1 VTLLSSSKYDI
12 LWIEKE
18 IFPWLP
24 AWFEMLFPA
33 IGVPYVVDYD
43 DAVYHRYDM
52 HSSWIVR
59 ALLRDKIDKVMRH
72 AALVIVGN
80 DYLAARAKH
89 AGAKRIE
96 YLPSVVDVSQYI
108 VSEDSTQPP
117 FRIGWVGSPVT
128 APYLDEVREAL
139 KLVSHEANIH
149 VTLVGSGNI
158 PPFSNAPTTILTW
171 GEAVER
177 SIGGMFHVGIMPLV
191 DGPFERGKCGY
202 KLVQYMAA
210 GLPVIASP
218 VGVNMHMIE
227 PGINGYLVSS
237 TEEWIQALRSLIQN
251 RQLCSAMGK
260 AGRQKVEQ
268 KYNLQRTAPKLLE
281 FLKSVKKSKDLNQK

>member
-1 VTLLSSSKYDI
+1 
-12 LWIEKE
+12 
-18 IFPWLP
+18 
-24 AWFEMLFPA
+24 
-33 IGVPYVVDYD
+33 
-43 DAVYHRYDM
+43 
-52 HSSWIVR
+52 
-59 ALLRDKIDKVMRH
+59 
-72 AALVIVGN
+72 
-80 DYLAARAKH
+80 LA
-89 AGAKRIE
+89 
-96 YLPSVVDVSQYI
+96 P
-108 VSEDSTQPP
+108 
-117 FRIGWVGSPVT
+117 
-128 APYLDEVREAL
+128 
-139 KLVSHEANIH
+139 
-149 VTLVGSGNI
+149 
-158 PPFSNAPTTILTW
+158 
-171 GEAVER
+171 AVER

>member
-1 VTLLSSSKYDI
+1 
-12 LWIEKE
+12 
-18 IFPWLP
+18 
-24 AWFEMLFPA
+24 
-33 IGVPYVVDYD
+33 
-43 DAVYHRYDM
+43 
-52 HSSWIVR
+52 
-59 ALLRDKIDKVMRH
+59 
-72 AALVIVGN
+72 
-80 DYLAARAKH
+80 
-89 AGAKRIE
+89 
-96 YLPSVVDVSQYI
+96 
-108 VSEDSTQPP
+108 
-117 FRIGWVGSPVT
+117 
-128 APYLDEVREAL
+128 
-139 KLVSHEANIH
+139 
-149 VTLVGSGNI
+149 
-158 PPFSNAPTTILTW
+158 
-171 GEAVER
+171 
-177 SIGGMFHVGIMPLV
+177 MFHVGIMPLV